1 MEIGTT
7 ADAFQPIDGGA
18 GRACRG
24 ANQTDTQPA
33 YYINYNPSEVP
44 TLAACKAMCSGTAD
58 CRGIQFSIYGC
69 QIWTRPEGIENTAIS
84 PDLTCLRYSPF
95 RLAGGFPGRSCRGND
110 STDNAPSNFEWSQVA
125 SISACQKNCLD
136 TPECAGIDYDDR
148 TSGCKVWTRS
158 ILASVKSNDVTCMR
172 YEPFLAADGGVDR
185 SCRGAGV
192 TDEWPSYYVVHNH
205 TWSTGPSI
213 DECKERCLAMPGCR
227 GLEYTKASCKVW
239 TNPIQSTALQ
249 QGSLCLRFG
258 SFDPYELLDAFVAVH
273 GGQDRACRGSN
284 SSDIDASYY
293 TSVGPARAG
302 TLEAC
307 KALCMRTSGCNAI
320 QFSLSECQ
328 LWTGSQGVE
337 ATALTEGVQCL
348 RLQPFRDFDGRQDRL
363 CQSLSQPDSATVG
376 TLEECQQLCSE
387 AVKCTGINFNNEI
400 CQVFTG
406 EFSSISSPGSRCSS
420 FQPFISVDGGVD
432 RDCRGSH
439 EDDVH
444 TSHYVIADAIT
455 LEDCKMQCI
464 FHSMCKG
471 IAFSSGNC
479 KLWTRTRGIQAS
491 KFALGYVCLQ
501 LGVTDPLYD
510 MSVSA
515 FKLIDGG
522 YSRACRGQDV
532 FDNLDSHFTVHL
544 SWPENS
550 SIEACQSLCMQTPS
564 CKGIEFR
571 SGACEVWTLPG
582 GIQATVP
589 STGRACFRY
598 EPFQS
603 LDGFDDR
610 VCRGS
615 NMADSQASYYNI
627 YPPSE
632 TPTVESC
639 KELCI
644 QNRQCKG
651 IEYRGWCEIWTRP
664 QGIGAVAPSPGSQ
677 CLQYRPFMTVEGG
690 TNRECRGAGPS
701 DKWSNYFV
709 SHEMSEDATLEDCKS
724 LCVRAGN
731 CKGVTF
737 RAGNCEVWTRRGGIQ
752 GSAYSSGSLCLRLGP
767 ADVWE
772 DSHAFRPLSGASLGY
787 GACHAPGMSFRA
799 YGPEAAPSLQE
810 CKLKC
815 MSTPLCR
822 GVGFNSSCFLF
833 LGFGSLSAVPDA
845 DSTCLSY
852 EPFRDVDG
860 GAGRDCRGSR
870 NDDLQSAYFVE
881 LPAASVQACQDLCV
895 LQAEGDVV
903 GRPCKGIAYDS
914 ATQTCRLWV
923 RTQGIG
929 ATVEMTSSICQRY
942 EPFLDLDGGS
952 GRACRG
958 AHSLDILPHFV
969 EYSPAQAPN
978 LDACR
983 SLCINTPGCTGQG
996 HLSLWA

>member
-69 QIWTRPEGIENTAIS
+69 QIWTRPEGIENTATS

-328 LWTGSQGVE
+328 LWTRSHGVE

-363 CQSLSQPDSATVG
+363 CQSSSQPDSATVG
-376 TLEECQQLCSE
+376 TLEECQRLCCES
-387 AVKCTGINFNNEI
+387 VRCTGINFNNGI
-400 CQVFTG
+400 CLVFTG

-439 EDDVH
+439 ENDISTEYFIVAEA
-444 TSHYVIADAIT
+444 ST
-455 LEDCKMQCI
+455 LEDCKMKCL
-464 FHSMCKG
+464 FTSSCKG
-471 IAFSSGNC
+471 IAFSSYGC
-479 KLWTRTRGIQAS
+479 KLWTRSDGIKFS
-491 KFALGYVCLQ
+491 KFQSGSICLRFQ
-501 LGVTDPLYD
+501 LLDSLLVD
-510 MSVSA
+510 SA
-515 FKLIDGG
+515 FKPVDGG
-522 YSRACRGQDV
+522 QDRACRGMNES
-532 FDNLDSHFTVHL
+532 DNLDSHYTVHL
-544 SWPENS
+544 TWPENS
-550 SIEACQSLCMQTPS
+550 SLGSCQNLCLHTVG

-571 SGACEVWTLPG
+571 VGACEIWMLSG
-582 GIQATVP
+582 GIQASVWA
-589 STGRACFRY
+589 SGRTCMQYQPFR
-598 EPFQS
+598 S
-603 LDGFDDR
+603 VDGFNDR

-615 NMADSQASYYNI
+615 NQSDSDDSYFDLYSPAQAPTLEDCQHLCST
-627 YPPSE
+627 
-632 TPTVESC
+632 TPGC
-639 KELCI
+639 
-644 QNRQCKG
+644 QG
-651 IEYRGWCEIWTRP
+651 IEYRGWCEVWTRSD
-664 QGIGAVAPSPGSQ
+664 GITATAYSPGSE
-677 CLQYRPFMTVEGG
+677 CLQYQPFFGVDGG
-690 TNRECRGAGPS
+690 SNRACRGAHPGDSWSSYYELYGSGGPDVIES
-701 DKWSNYFV
+701 LDQ
-709 SHEMSEDATLEDCKS
+709 CKS
-724 LCVRAGN
+724 LCIAHPN
-731 CKGVTF
+731 CKGIEY
-737 RAGNCEVWTRRGGIQ
+737 RDGRCEVWTRRSGI
-752 GSAYSSGSLCLRLGP
+752 GSSAASTGSMCLRKGGFHAAMENDAFQVILG
-767 ADVWE
+767 ADRVC
-772 DSHAFRPLSGASLGY
+772 LG
-787 GACHAPGMSFRA
+787 S
-799 YGPEAAPSLQE
+799 
-810 CKLKC
+810 
-815 MSTPLCR
+815 
-822 GVGFNSSCFLF
+822 N
-833 LGFGSLSAVPDA
+833 GSNPDA
-845 DSTCLSY
+845 EDVYALWGPGRVST
-852 EPFRDVDG
+852 EEE
-860 GAGRDCRGSR
+860 CR
-870 NDDLQSAYFVE
+870 A
-881 LPAASVQACQDLCV
+881 
-895 LQAEGDVV
+895 
-903 GRPCKGIAYDS
+903 
-914 ATQTCRLWV
+914 
-923 RTQGIG
+923 
-929 ATVEMTSSICQRY
+929 
-942 EPFLDLDGGS
+942 
-952 GRACRG
+952 
-958 AHSLDILPHFV
+958 
-969 EYSPAQAPN
+969 
-978 LDACR
+978 
-983 SLCINTPGCTGQG
+983 LCISTPGCTGVDFSFRGCRVWTSDIQSSAPEAG
-996 HLSLWA
+996 RCPKFETKPPVSILLNLSMNLSYHILSHM